1 MVKREDSVVFVVVVY
16 SVTAS
21 CILLGKA
28 LKCVKN
34 MLILEKTLK
43 M

>member
-1 MVKREDSVVFVVVVY
+1 MMKSEDSVVFVVVVY
-16 SVTAS
+16 SVTES

-34 MLILEKTLK
+34 LLILEKTLK
-43 M
+43 I

>member
-1 MVKREDSVVFVVVVY
+1 MKSEDPVVCVVVVY

-34 MLILEKTLK
+34 LLILQKTLK
-43 M
+43 I